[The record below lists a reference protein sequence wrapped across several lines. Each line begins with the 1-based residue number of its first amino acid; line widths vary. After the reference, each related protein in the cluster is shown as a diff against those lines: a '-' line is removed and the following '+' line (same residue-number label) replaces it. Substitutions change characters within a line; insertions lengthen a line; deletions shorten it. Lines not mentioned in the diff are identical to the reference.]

1 MPQKLACRDI
11 DEKSGFSSA
20 IGALASLTCGGGGA
34 GVFTA
39 GEEDDEGSGAGGFTS
54 GGGG

>member
-20 IGALASLTCGGGGA
+20 TDALVSLTCGVGA
-34 GVFTA
+34 GGFTA
-39 GEEDDEGSGAGGFTS
+39 GDEDDEGSGAGGFTS

>member
-20 IGALASLTCGGGGA
+20 IGVLASLTCGAGA

-39 GEEDDEGSGAGGFTS
+39 GEENDEGSGAGGFTS